1 MVQVLLYPIKT
12 ITWSLLISKRQVSR
26 ITSSSTV
33 STARGSRRPSTFPAA
48 APRAGGTAQ
57 EMRGA
62 GAGSAAE
69 AGKAAREAWNKCLGH
84 WGLPKVSKM
93 EV

>member
-1 MVQVLLYPIKT
+1 V
-12 ITWSLLISKRQVSR
+12 
-26 ITSSSTV
+26 
-33 STARGSRRPSTFPAA
+33 
-48 APRAGGTAQ
+48 GGTAQ

-84 WGLPKVSKM
+84 RGLPKVSKM